1 MPWFYVDDAF
11 ADSKPVM
18 QLDRAL
24 RNEAIGLWVR
34 CGAWSAKEETDGHV
48 PMDVVRQ
55 LDGTPRL
62 IRALHDQAQ
71 LWRNFD
77 QNSVDTTHET
87 TGKSSRK
94 SREIVFA
101 NWEKWQKT
109 RAENVARRKREAEKK
124 STYRAS
130 KKGRDYVPTSTDSEM
145 STGDTPGD
153 KPTCSNAGDPRT
165 DVSAAYLLSTGDSTG
180 ESLYPD
186 PTRPLVVTKEGVYP
200 VGSGPDSTHTPTPFC
215 DNHPGGT
222 RSRCGDC
229 ANARRVFEAWE
240 AQQGDREREAAEAAA
255 ADRSAIRAA
264 IDDCDDC
271 DDFGRLDD
279 LTACPN
285 HPAFNEG
292 RRHA

>member
-18 QLDRAL
+18 RLDRSL
-24 RNEAIGLWVR
+24 RNAAIGLWVR

-62 IRALHDQAQ
+62 VRALEEQAG
-71 LWRNFD
+71 LWLNFD
-77 QNSVDTTHET
+77 EMLVDTTRET

-94 SREIVFA
+94 SREIMFA

-109 RAENVARRKREAEKK
+109 HAENVARRKREAEKK

-130 KKGRDYVPTSTDSEM
+130 KKGRDYVAASDNAEM

-153 KPTCSNAGDPRT
+153 RSEADLTNFINEAN
-165 DVSAAYLLSTGDSTG
+165 LLSTGDSPG

-186 PTRPLVVTKEGVYP
+186 PTRPSVVTQEGVYP

-215 DNHPGGT
+215 DKHPNGT
-222 RSRCGDC
+222 RDRCGDC
-229 ANARRVFEAWE
+229 ANARRAFDAWKVDQ
-240 AQQGDREREAAEAAA
+240 ADREREATEAVE
-255 ADRSAIRAA
+255 ADRRTIREA
-264 IDDCDDC
+264 IDDCPDC

-279 LTACPN
+279 LTPCPK
-285 HPAFNEG
+285 HPNFGEG
-292 RRHA
+292 RRAHG

>member
-18 QLDRAL
+18 RLDRSL
-24 RNEAIGLWVR
+24 RNAAIGLWVR

-62 IRALHDQAQ
+62 VRALEEQAG
-71 LWRNFD
+71 LWLNFD
-77 QNSVDTTHET
+77 EMLVDTTRET

-94 SREIVFA
+94 SREIMFA

-109 RAENVARRKREAEKK
+109 HAENVARRKREAEKK

-130 KKGRDYVPTSTDSEM
+130 KKGRDYVAASDNVEM

-153 KPTCSNAGDPRT
+153 RNEADLTNFINEAN
-165 DVSAAYLLSTGDSTG
+165 LLSTGDSPG

-186 PTRPLVVTKEGVYP
+186 PTRPSVVTQEGVYP

-215 DNHPGGT
+215 DKHPNGT
-222 RSRCGDC
+222 RDRCGDC
-229 ANARRVFEAWE
+229 ANARRAFDAWK
-240 AQQGDREREAAEAAA
+240 ADQADREREATEAVE
-255 ADRSAIRAA
+255 ADRRTIREA
-264 IDDCDDC
+264 IDDCPDC

-279 LTACPN
+279 LTPCPK
-285 HPAFNEG
+285 HPNFGEG
-292 RRHA
+292 RRAHG